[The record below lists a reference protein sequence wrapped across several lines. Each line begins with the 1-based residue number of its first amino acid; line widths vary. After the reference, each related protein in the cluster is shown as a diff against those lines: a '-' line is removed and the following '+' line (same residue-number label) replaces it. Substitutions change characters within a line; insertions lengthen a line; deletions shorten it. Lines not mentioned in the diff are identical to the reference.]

1 MRFLTALAVAAAL
14 VLGTSAPA
22 HAMSYSCDVTYD
34 ATTWTGGFVTSITVE
49 NTGTSTFSPW
59 ILQIVF
65 AGNETMSSGWTA
77 TWTQT
82 PPSLQAVNPSWAPS
96 IAPGVTSAPI
106 GFVATYTGTYANPT
120 GITLNGVPCT
130 VTYI

>member
-1 MRFLTALAVAAAL
+1 MRILTALAVAAAL
-14 VLGTSAPA
+14 VLGISAPA
-22 HAMSYSCDVTYD
+22 RAMTYSCDVTYD
-34 ATTWTGGFVTSITVE
+34 TSVWTGGFVASITVE

-59 ILQIVF
+59 LLQIVF
-65 AGNETMSSGWTA
+65 AGDETMSSGWSA

-82 PPSLQAVNPSWAPS
+82 PPSLQAVNPVWAPS
-96 IAPGVTSAPI
+96 IAPGTTSAPI
-106 GFVATYTGTYANPT
+106 GFVATYTGTYVNPT